1 MGTHEGRSTAPRA
14 SSARRLIGLLARIV
28 AGLAAIA
35 ILAFVGFVIL
45 FITHYGDPSSGP
57 GLVIKNETQTTL
69 WIYAVI
75 GPGTETLT
83 RKVAPGTAK
92 ETGIECA
99 RGALVARS
107 PHGDFVARRG
117 PFPTCNESDW
127 AISETPTPVPTPQGT
142 GGT

>member
-1 MGTHEGRSTAPRA
+1 M
-14 SSARRLIGLLARIV
+14 ARIV

-35 ILAFVGFVIL
+35 ILAFIAFVIL
-45 FITHYGDPSSGP
+45 FITHYGDPPSGP

-69 WIYAVI
+69 WIYDVI
-75 GPGTETLT
+75 GPGKETLA

-99 RGALVARS
+99 AGTLVARS

-127 AISETPTPVPTPQGT
+127 VISETPTPVPQAA